1 MSRKALSEWSD
12 EELLARYLA
21 ILLEQDEAISRDQ
34 SRKYNRLF
42 EEMLRVAEELKARP
56 ANPRQSLL
64 PLLNHRN
71 AQVRLMSAIDTL
83 AIDRDRALAALQAIS
98 DRNEYPQAAD
108 ARGIMRSLS
117 EGRYQPS

>member
-1 MSRKALSEWSD
+1 LSEWSD

-21 ILLEQDEAISRDQ
+21 IALEQDEAIRKDQ
-34 SRKYNRLF
+34 SRAYNRLYK
-42 EEMLRVAEELKARP
+42 EMLVVLEQLKARP
-56 ANPRQSLL
+56 GNLRRSLVSLL
-64 PLLNHRN
+64 DHRN

-108 ARGIMRSLS
+108 AKGIMRSLS